1 MEKRW
6 KRGGCFS
13 ARGEVV
19 QDFCEGRRVLCGVTA
34 AAAGAVA
41 AEAVGGIVGI
51 APVAA
56 RIHPTE
62 QCTTAYHNT
71 QHLSV
76 SLYLVLD
83 IAMFVPSLS

>member
-1 MEKRW
+1 MGKRW

-19 QDFCEGRRVLCGVTA
+19 QDFCEGRGILCGVAA

-62 QCTTAYHNT
+62 QCTLFFSFFY
-71 QHLSV
+71 V
-76 SLYLVLD
+76 CPEPVLVK
-83 IAMFVPSLS
+83 